1 MGYRAG
7 SRLASAS
14 IAAMIFLLVL
24 PLPGRADQTPG
35 TEKWSVKVGGATDL
49 WSIRSSPAIGPD
61 GTIYVG
67 SEDGTLY
74 AVDPGADP
82 EDNPK
87 SFFLTSDS
95 IFSSPAVAPDGT
107 IYIGSDDGNLYAI
120 SPNGEEK
127 WRFQTGGSVFSSPAI
142 GPDGTIYVGSDDG
155 NLYAINPDGTQK
167 WLFPTGGLLESSPA
181 IGPDGTIYVGSYD
194 KCLYAINPDGSKKWA
209 LPTGGSIISSPAL
222 SADGTIYAGSCDGK
236 LYAIDRTGSE
246 KWAFPTDGCI
256 YSSPAIGADGT
267 VYVGSN
273 DGNLYAFDPEG
284 NKKWAFPTG
293 DCILSSPAIGA
304 DGTIYFGSDDWY
316 FYAITPAGKKKWPRL
331 WLDAYIESS
340 PVIAPDGTIYVASY
354 NDDTSET
361 FLHAIYSDSPG
372 MAEADWPMFHGHA
385 AHTGVGPGN
394 AGSLGVTPL
403 VVWKA
408 SGIEGGPFSPAAY
421 SYQLTNSGETELSWG
436 VSTDANWL
444 TAEKSGGT
452 LAPGGSVAVTLQ
464 IETATAG
471 SLPCSRYQGTV
482 TFENLTVQATTPR
495 TALLTVNP
503 TPGHLLVTPE
513 EGFHTSGNPGG
524 PFDPASAIYTLQNAG
539 HVSLD
544 WEAASDAYWL
554 NISPD
559 SGRLEPC
566 QTTEVTVSL
575 NQHANDM
582 QLGNYTGHIY
592 FCNRTNIIGNTT
604 LTAHLNV
611 VRFESEISCILP
623 SDSLTLGEY
632 LSVSGQISPPPSE
645 CGAWVSIVLEPP
657 SGDAVY
663 RSTQAD
669 ENGIFSCEIGCED
682 ITRSGHWKVR
692 AGWSGDPCYQGA
704 VSEPQ
709 ALTVS
714 KGGSRI
720 TIDAGSKVIKVGDLV
735 DISGKFTPDPDCGS
749 DLSGKEIKIVILGPE
764 GRSDFQSVATS
775 DRFGHFVLQDYARF
789 DALGEWFL
797 QAVFMGDCAHEDSR
811 SEVLSVQV
819 VETAGYAVIV
829 EGKIEGGEGL
839 DSHRKTARYVYRQ
852 LLQRGFLDEDI
863 YYLGYEESKEVDGV
877 PTRENVKEAIT
888 VWARD
893 RMNTK
898 PANFYLILVD
908 HGLEDKFYIF
918 PDVLT
923 SGELGD
929 WLNRLQSQ
937 LSGQAAVQEIVVLL
951 GFCRSG
957 SFLDDLSGWN
967 RVLIASAAAD
977 EASYKGPLDP
987 VDGVR
992 HGEFF
997 ITEFFRAAAT
1007 GKDVF
1012 SCFME
1017 GAEKTTMF
1025 TSTGT
1030 GEPNAPYSDDARQH
1044 PLLDDNGDG
1053 KGENSPSGSPGGDG
1067 YLSRRLYIGV
1077 GSVTGNA
1084 PGDVQVTDTSKTQFL
1099 EADEG
1104 AAAFWA
1110 RVNDNTRMCS
1120 LWMILRP
1127 PGYEPNPGGTEQIE
1141 MDLPWQAFDRYD
1153 QAGDRYEWNEV
1164 SGFDTPGTYQIFF
1177 FARDND
1183 TGNESSLRQTVV
1195 YKAKAANNPP
1205 GPFDLLFPSNGLET
1219 RTTVLLLWSEC
1230 SDPDQDPVTY
1240 TVEIAEDPDFTVPVH
1255 RAERLMQ
1262 NHYFLDSGAGLKDLT
1277 TYYWRVTAVDC
1288 YGARTV
1294 SSEISSFET
1303 NNTNPLVGWILG
1315 RVYDVEGGK
1324 VVTDAV
1330 VSIGSYNFNTLPT
1343 GDYLGLLPAGTYSAT
1358 VTAGGYTKA
1367 SLPEVVI
1374 PEGGIVTKNFELQ
1387 PAAPPTNCGD
1397 LAEVI
1402 SALQVMVGNNTS
1414 SASADGDIDGDGKIG
1429 LAEAIYTMQKLAGLG
1444 D

>member
-7 SRLASAS
+7 TRLASAS

-24 PLPGRADQTPG
+24 PLPGLADQTPG

-127 WRFQTGGSVFSSPAI
+127 WKFQTGGSVFSSPAI

-167 WLFPTGGLLESSPA
+167 WLFPTGGLVESSPA

-471 SLPCSRYQGTV
+471 SLPYSMYRGAITFKNV
-482 TFENLTVQATTPR
+482 TEEMTTSR

-524 PFDPASAIYTLQNAG
+524 PFDPASAVYTLQNAG

-566 QTTEVTVSL
+566 RTTEVTVSL

-709 ALTVS
+709 ALTVY

-720 TIDAGSKVIKVGDLV
+720 TIDAGSKVIKLGDLV

-775 DRFGHFVLQDYARF
+775 DRFGHFVLQDYGGF

-888 VWARD
+888 CLL
-893 RMNTK
+893 
-898 PANFYLILVD
+898 Y
-908 HGLEDKFYIF
+908 
-918 PDVLT
+918 T
-923 SGELGD
+923 SPSP
-929 WLNRLQSQ
+929 R
-937 LSGQAAVQEIVVLL
+937 
-951 GFCRSG
+951 
-957 SFLDDLSGWN
+957 DLS
-967 RVLIASAAAD
+967 
-977 EASYKGPLDP
+977 
-987 VDGVR
+987 
-992 HGEFF
+992 
-997 ITEFFRAAAT
+997 
-1007 GKDVF
+1007 
-1012 SCFME
+1012 
-1017 GAEKTTMF
+1017 
-1025 TSTGT
+1025 TS
-1030 GEPNAPYSDDARQH
+1030 
-1044 PLLDDNGDG
+1044 
-1053 KGENSPSGSPGGDG
+1053 
-1067 YLSRRLYIGV
+1067 
-1077 GSVTGNA
+1077 
-1084 PGDVQVTDTSKTQFL
+1084 
-1099 EADEG
+1099 
-1104 AAAFWA
+1104 
-1110 RVNDNTRMCS
+1110 RM
-1120 LWMILRP
+1120 P
-1127 PGYEPNPGGTEQIE
+1127 
-1141 MDLPWQAFDRYD
+1141 
-1153 QAGDRYEWNEV
+1153 
-1164 SGFDTPGTYQIFF
+1164 
-1177 FARDND
+1177 
-1183 TGNESSLRQTVV
+1183 
-1195 YKAKAANNPP
+1195 
-1205 GPFDLLFPSNGLET
+1205 
-1219 RTTVLLLWSEC
+1219 
-1230 SDPDQDPVTY
+1230 
-1240 TVEIAEDPDFTVPVH
+1240 
-1255 RAERLMQ
+1255 
-1262 NHYFLDSGAGLKDLT
+1262 
-1277 TYYWRVTAVDC
+1277 
-1288 YGARTV
+1288 
-1294 SSEISSFET
+1294 
-1303 NNTNPLVGWILG
+1303 
-1315 RVYDVEGGK
+1315 
-1324 VVTDAV
+1324 
-1330 VSIGSYNFNTLPT
+1330 
-1343 GDYLGLLPAGTYSAT
+1343 
-1358 VTAGGYTKA
+1358 
-1367 SLPEVVI
+1367 
-1374 PEGGIVTKNFELQ
+1374 
-1387 PAAPPTNCGD
+1387 
-1397 LAEVI
+1397 
-1402 SALQVMVGNNTS
+1402 S
-1414 SASADGDIDGDGKIG
+1414 SA
-1429 LAEAIYTMQKLAGLG
+1429 
-1444 D
+1444 